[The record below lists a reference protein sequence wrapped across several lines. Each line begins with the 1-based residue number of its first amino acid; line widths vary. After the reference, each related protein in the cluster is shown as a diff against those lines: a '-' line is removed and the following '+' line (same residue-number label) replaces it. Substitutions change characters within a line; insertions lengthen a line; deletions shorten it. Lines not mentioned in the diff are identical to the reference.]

1 MELLVK
7 GHYSSSV
14 PANVCSVGPGR
25 CDRLQVCLDSQAGT
39 SVGGWGNHGRLL
51 SQLDG

>member
-1 MELLVK
+1 MELPVK

-14 PANVCSVGPGR
+14 PENLHGVGPGW
-25 CDRLQVCLDSQAGT
+25 CDRLQLGWDSPAGT
-39 SVGGWGNHGRLL
+39 SVGAGVAREDL